1 MRSFNFGYEPNNFL
15 LCIKRKPAHRLRAS
29 KAPSALD
36 VHYLHVT
43 QKIASMNASF
53 IYRGNPEK
61 KSIISRQG
69 DFTYGQLYRQIEN
82 YARLF
87 DTRGFTKIAIYA
99 ENRVEWMFA
108 FYAALQNNC
117 IAVPID
123 FMASPEDV
131 AYMIDDCQPE
141 LIFISEAMNES
152 YDKVK
157 TKCKHHP
164 EVVIF
169 EDHPPVDE
177 HPASQWIG
185 PEELDT
191 TAVII
196 YTSGTTGSPKGVMLS
211 YTNLIA
217 NIKAV
222 IDAKI
227 YHEESQVLVLL
238 PLHHIFPLLGSMIVT
253 LYAGG
258 TTVVSPS
265 MQSSDLMKTLTDNS
279 VTVFI
284 GVPRLYELIY
294 RGLMTKI
301 NKSFLARMFLK
312 LVYATKSRKL
322 GKTLFKK
329 VHKGLGGHLK
339 FMIAGGAALNK
350 EVGTFFYAIGFDIL
364 EGFGMTEA
372 APMIT
377 FPRPGRVKI
386 GSTGEALPG
395 MTVEIRDGEIVAKG
409 PNVMKGYY
417 NRPAETAEILKD
429 GWLYTGD
436 LGRFDEEG
444 FLYITGRKKEI
455 IVLPNGKNINP
466 VELEQ
471 KLEFYSKSI
480 KEVGIFI
487 HKEMLHAAIVPDL
500 KFLTEHGITAK
511 NHQVRETVL
520 PPFNSKLSS
529 YKRIMQFTIL
539 KTDLPRTRLSKLQ
552 RFKLE
557 ELIHDTEHKKSK
569 SEDPDSPE
577 YLAVKSFIES
587 QVDMDISPDDHL
599 VFDIAMDSLAK
610 MSLIDFIE
618 QTFGIKFEE
627 EQLLKFPSIAKIADH
642 IRANKLFHKEETASW
657 SGNLKD
663 DQAVELPRSS
673 FLLRFIVSSVR
684 GFFSLF
690 FKYEV
695 RGVEHIPEGPC
706 FFAPNHQT
714 KLDAFLVLSSLDR
727 KTLNNTFSY
736 AKKEHVRSRVRQFL
750 AKRTNII
757 VMDLAKELKESIHKM
772 AEVVKLGKKILIFP
786 EGTRTQ
792 TGNFGDFKKT
802 YAILSC
808 ELDIPI
814 VPVAIS
820 GAYEAMSSGKKKIKS
835 GSKIV
840 VEFLPPVQP
849 AGMSPEELN
858 ALIRN
863 QLLETV
869 TANSST
875 I

>member
-1 MRSFNFGYEPNNFL
+1 MIES
-15 LCIKRKPAHRLRAS
+15 I
-29 KAPSALD
+29 
-36 VHYLHVT
+36 
-43 QKIASMNASF
+43 
-53 IYRGNPEK
+53 IYRSNPDK
-61 KSIISRQG
+61 KSIISQQG
-69 DFTYGQLYRQIEN
+69 DFTYGQLLQQIQR
-82 YARLF
+82 YALLF
-87 DTRGFTKIAIYA
+87 DTKGYTKIAIYS

-108 FYAALQNNC
+108 FYASLQNGC

-123 FMASPEDV
+123 FMASAEDV
-131 AYMIDDCQPE
+131 AYMLDDCQPE
-141 LIFISEAMNES
+141 LIFISEAMKEP
-152 YDKVK
+152 YAKVK
-157 TKCKHHP
+157 AKCKHHP
-164 EVVIF
+164 EEIIF
-169 EDHPPVDE
+169 ENHPPVPDSPE
-177 HPASQWIG
+177 SSWIG
-185 PEELDT
+185 PEDNDT

-196 YTSGTTGSPKGVMLS
+196 YTSGTTGSPKGVMLT
-211 YTNLIA
+211 YTNLLA
-217 NIKAV
+217 NMKAV
-222 IDAKI
+222 VDAKI
-227 YHEESQVLVLL
+227 YHDESQVLVLL

-253 LYAGG
+253 LYSGG
-258 TTVVSPS
+258 TTVISPS
-265 MQSSDLMKTLTDNS
+265 MQSTDLMKTLTDNA

-294 RGLMTKI
+294 RGLMAKI
-301 NKSFLARMFLK
+301 NKSFLAKTFLK
-312 LVYATKSRKL
+312 LVYVTKSRKL
-322 GKTLFKK
+322 GKILFKK

-377 FPRPGRVKI
+377 FPRPGRIKI

-395 MTVEIRDGEIVAKG
+395 MTVEIREGEIVAKG

-417 NRPAETAEILKD
+417 NRPEETAEVLKD

-471 KLEFYSKSI
+471 KLEFYSKAI
-480 KEVGIFI
+480 KEAGIFI

-500 KFLTEHGITAK
+500 KFLTDNNITDM
-511 NHQVRETVL
+511 NHYFREEVVS
-520 PPFNSKLSS
+520 PFNAELSS
-529 YKRIMQFTIL
+529 YKRIMQFTLL

-557 ELIHDTEHKKSK
+557 ELIHDTENKKSK
-569 SEDPDSPE
+569 REDPHSPE
-577 YLAVKSFIES
+577 YLAVKSFIEN

-599 VFDIAMDSLAK
+599 VFDIAMDSLGK

-618 QTFGIKFEE
+618 QTFGIKIDE
-627 EQLLKFPSIAKIADH
+627 EQLLKFPSIAKIAEH
-642 IRANKLFHKEETASW
+642 IRANKLFHKEHSATW
-657 SGNLKD
+657 SGNLKE
-663 DQAVELPRSS
+663 DQPVELPRSS

-684 GFFSLF
+684 WFFSIF

-695 RGVEHIPEGPC
+695 KGVENIPEGAC
-706 FFAPNHQT
+706 FFSPNHQS
-714 KLDAFLVLSSLDR
+714 KLDAFLVLSSLDK
-727 KTLNNTFSY
+727 KTLNDTFSY
-736 AKKEHVRSRVRQFL
+736 AKKEHVKSRIRLFL

-792 TGNFGDFKKT
+792 TGEMGDFKKT
-802 YAILSC
+802 YVILST
-808 ELDIPI
+808 ELNIPI
-814 VPVAIS
+814 VPIAIS

-835 GSKIV
+835 GSKII
-840 VEFLPPVQP
+840 VEFLPPVFP
-849 AGMSPEELN
+849 TGMTPEALN
-858 ALIRN
+858 ALIKN

-869 TANSST
+869 ASNSKL

>member
-1 MRSFNFGYEPNNFL
+1 M
-15 LCIKRKPAHRLRAS
+15 
-29 KAPSALD
+29 
-36 VHYLHVT
+36 
-43 QKIASMNASF
+43 ASF
-53 IYRGNPEK
+53 VYRNNPDK
-61 KSIISRQG
+61 KSIISQQG
-69 DFTYGQLYRQIEN
+69 DFSYRLFLQQIEN
-82 YARLF
+82 YALLF
-87 DTRGFTKIAIYA
+87 EGKGYSKVAIYS
-99 ENRVEWMFA
+99 ENRVEWIFA

-123 FMASPEDV
+123 FMASPDDV
-131 AYMIDDCQPE
+131 AYMVDDCQPE
-141 LIFISEAMNES
+141 LIFISEAMKDS
-152 YDKVK
+152 FDKAEAK
-157 TKCKHHP
+157 TKHHP

-169 EDHPPVDE
+169 ENHPTVTDHPE
-177 HPASQWIG
+177 SKWTG
-185 PEELDT
+185 PEDNET

-211 YTNLIA
+211 YTNLLA

-253 LYAGG
+253 LYSGG
-258 TTVVSPS
+258 TVVLSPS
-265 MQSSDLMKTLTDNS
+265 MQSSDLMKTLADNA

-294 RGLMTKI
+294 KGLMIKI
-301 NKSFLARMFLK
+301 NKSFLARTFLK
-312 LVYATKSRKL
+312 LVYATKNRKL
-322 GKTLFKK
+322 GKKLFKK
-329 VHKGLGGHLK
+329 VHQGLGGHLV

-395 MTVEIRDGEIVAKG
+395 MTVEIREGEIVAKG

-417 NRPAETAEILKD
+417 NRPEETAEVLKD

-466 VELEQ
+466 VEIEQ
-471 KLEFYSKSI
+471 KLEFYSKAI
-480 KEVGIFI
+480 KEVGVFI

-500 KFLTEHGITAK
+500 NFLSDNNISDI
-511 NHQVRETVL
+511 NLYFREEVIS
-520 PPFNSKLSS
+520 PFNAELSS

-557 ELIHDTEHKKSK
+557 ELIHDTENKKNK
-569 SEDPDSPE
+569 QEDPDTAE

-587 QVDMDISPDDHL
+587 QVDMDVSPDDHL

-627 EQLLKFPSIAKIADH
+627 EQLLKFPSIAKIAEH
-642 IRANKLFHKEETASW
+642 IRANKLFHKEQTAIW
-657 SGNLKD
+657 SGNLKE
-663 DQAVELPRSS
+663 DQPVELPRSS

-684 GFFSLF
+684 NFFSIF

-695 RGVEHIPEGPC
+695 KGLENIPEGPC

-714 KLDAFLVLSSLDR
+714 KLDAFLVLSCLDK
-727 KTLNNTFSY
+727 KTLKDTYSY
-736 AKKEHVRSRVRQFL
+736 AKKDHVKSRIRLFL

-786 EGTRTQ
+786 EGTRTL
-792 TGNFGDFKKT
+792 TGTFGDFKKT
-802 YAILSC
+802 YAILSS
-808 ELDIPI
+808 ELQIPI

-835 GSKIV
+835 GSKII

-849 AGMSPEELN
+849 AGMTPDELN
-858 ALIRN
+858 TLIRN
-863 QLLETV
+863 QLLDAV
-869 TANSST
+869 TLNSKS